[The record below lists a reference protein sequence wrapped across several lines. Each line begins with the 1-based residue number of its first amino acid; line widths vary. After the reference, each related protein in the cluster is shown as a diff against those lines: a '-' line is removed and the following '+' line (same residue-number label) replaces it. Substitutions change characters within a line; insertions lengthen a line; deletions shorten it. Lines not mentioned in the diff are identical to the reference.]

1 LIVGNIA
8 TYPARSVGLE
18 EVVNKLSPQVD
29 RLNVILNEYGEI
41 PVWFQMYSNVTPIIP
56 EEDLKDVGKF
66 MPRVGGDDIV
76 VLFDD
81 DLNYPDDYVSQMIV
95 KANAVGAFSGP
106 GLIAGLHGTIYK
118 SPLGER
124 SLRAFARVLVRGA
137 WRTGSFRKMFN
148 YWSRLD
154 RATVVEQ
161 IGTGTAVLPGRLLPG
176 LDVMETSKRRT
187 DVCLAAWSF
196 ENDIP
201 MVALPR
207 EKNWLTCS
215 EQDDSIYASYTQRM
229 PKELSEEISRFAGKN
244 KSAGSAWKA
253 ERKKEKV

>member
-1 LIVGNIA
+1 MIIGNMA
-8 TYPARSVGLE
+8 TYPARSGELKRTVENLA
-18 EVVNKLSPQVD
+18 SQVEK
-29 RLNVILNEYGEI
+29 LNVVLNEYDEVPEWFGEFANVVPVI
-41 PVWFQMYSNVTPIIP
+41 PD
-56 EEDLKDVGKF
+56 EDLKDLGKF
-66 MPRVGGDDIV
+66 MPRVDDGDIV

-81 DLNYPDDYVSQMIV
+81 DLNYPEDYVSQMIV

-118 SPLGER
+118 NPLGER

-215 EQDDSIYASYTQRM
+215 ERDDSIYASYTQRM